1 MHELALESGSRYRRS
16 QGDPLGER
24 ELVAAI
30 LRGDGVAFEIVMR
43 RHNRLMFRTARAIL
57 DNEADAED
65 VVQDAYVKAYTRL
78 DQFTGKAR
86 LSTWL
91 CRIVVNEA
99 LGRLRRRMP
108 HAQLDDFV
116 EEGVTTRSMDTS
128 SPLVAASLSPEEEA
142 ARGQLRALLE
152 RAIAALPRDQRAVFM
167 LRAVEGFSIEETADC
182 LAVPPETVKTRLHR
196 ARKRLQRDLG
206 SRFEARLPEVFPF
219 AGTRCDRVVA
229 GVLRRFK
236 DAAPPG

>member
-1 MHELALESGSRYRRS
+1 MHDLAVEGGTPQRRS
-16 QGDPLGER
+16 PGDPLEER
-24 ELVAAI
+24 DLVAAV

-65 VVQDAYVKAYTRL
+65 VVQDAYVKAYTKL
-78 DQFTGKAR
+78 DQFTGTAR

-108 HAQLDDFV
+108 HARLDDVV
-116 EEGVTTRSMDTS
+116 EDSMTKRSAETPV
-128 SPLVAASLSPEEEA
+128 PLIAETLSPEEEA
-142 ARGQLRALLE
+142 ARAQLRGLLE
-152 RAIAALPRDQRAVFM
+152 RAIAALPREQRAVFM

-219 AGTRCDRVVA
+219 AGARCDRVVA
-229 GVLRRFK
+229 GVLGRFRG
-236 DAAPPG
+236 AAPPG